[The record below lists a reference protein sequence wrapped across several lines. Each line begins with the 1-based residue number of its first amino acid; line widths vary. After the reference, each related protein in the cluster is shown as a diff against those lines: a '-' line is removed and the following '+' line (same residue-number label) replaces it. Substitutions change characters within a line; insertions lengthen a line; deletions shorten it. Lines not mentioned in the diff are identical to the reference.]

1 MLHPSRIWVGSGLV
15 SLVSLV
21 SSLAGCTANGRS
33 DAPSGAAAPA
43 RSVSCAEG
51 AASGPTAYDVTID
64 DRRTTLAPMPP
75 LAVVSMG
82 KDRPPY
88 ALKLEAETCGPRAQ
102 LVYSVTRM
110 ATPESAALV
119 LSDLGPPPGAAT
131 TAPAVAAAAA
141 AAADGNRDQHIA
153 GSRAVMRGEE
163 VVLGEGV
170 WGDGEPYR
178 VSVTVR

>member
-88 ALKLEAETCGPRAQ
+88 AMKLEAETCGPRAQ

-110 ATPESAALV
+110 ATPESAAL
-119 LSDLGPPPGAAT
+119 LLADLGPPPGAAT
-131 TAPAVAAAAA
+131 TAPALPAAA
-141 AAADGNRDQHIA
+141 AAADRDRVQHVA